1 MTLAELVRAFRVL
14 AHDTVHDA
22 SSDRLDLLWQD
33 ADIRAWLNEGQREAC
48 VRARLLVEA
57 ENPDVCRIDM
67 VRGKRTYPLHPKLI
81 EIISARYECKY
92 ERHRAHMLWLKTRE
106 WLDRFRQRRHEWEG
120 AHERAPLFAVQDET
134 SITLIGRVH
143 EGDVLWLEAYRLPMQ
158 DMQADGDTPEI
169 HEASHRHLVDWALYR
184 AFGIPDSEAFDAE
197 RSDRALADFTR
208 YFGLPVNADMRRST
222 RFDITN
228 HTKLYLP

>member
-67 VRGKRTYPLHPKLI
+67 VRGKFTYPLHPKLI
-81 EIISARYECKY
+81 EIISARYQC
-92 ERHRAHMLWLKTRE
+92 RHHHAHLLHLQSRE
-106 WLDRFRQRRHEWEG
+106 WLDRFHKRESDWHWHRREP
-120 AHERAPLFAVQDET
+120 RFAVQDET
-134 SITLIGRVH
+134 SITLVGRVH
-143 EGDVLWLEAYRLPMQ
+143 DGDVLWLEAYRLPLK
-158 DMQADGDTPEI
+158 DMEADGDTPEI
-169 HEASHRHLVDWALYR
+169 HEASHRHLIDWALYR

-208 YFGLPVNADMRRST
+208 YFGLPVTSDMRRST
-222 RFDITN
+222 RFDIHN
-228 HTKLYLP
+228 HTRCYLP

>member
-1 MTLAELVRAFRVL
+1 MTLAELVQAFRVL

-48 VRARLLVEA
+48 VRARLLVES

-67 VRGKRTYPLHPKLI
+67 RHGQQTYALHPKLI
-81 EIISARYECKY
+81 EIISALYLFKGR
-92 ERHRAHMLWLKTRE
+92 RRALMLPLKTRE
-106 WLDRFRQRRHEWEG
+106 WLDRFRQRVRDWHW
-120 AHERAPLFAVQDET
+120 HDEREPRFAVQNET
-134 SITLIGRVH
+134 SITLVGRVQD
-143 EGDVLWLEAYRLPMQ
+143 GDVLWLEAYRLPLK
-158 DMQADGDTPEI
+158 DMVDDGDTPEI
-169 HEASHRHLVDWALYR
+169 HEGSHRHLIDWALYR
-184 AFGIPDSEAFDAE
+184 AFGVPDSEAFDAE

-208 YFGLPVNADMRRST
+208 YFGLPVTSDMRRST
-222 RFDITN
+222 RFDIAN

>member
-22 SSDRLDLLWQD
+22 RSDRLDLLWQD

-67 VRGKRTYPLHPKLI
+67 ARGKQTYALHPKLI
-81 EIISARYECKY
+81 EIISARYQGKWY
-92 ERHRAHMLWLKTRE
+92 HARPLHLKTRE
-106 WLDRFRQRRHEWEG
+106 WLDRFRQREHDWRWH
-120 AHERAPLFAVQDET
+120 HEREPIFAVQDET
-134 SITLIGRVH
+134 SITLVGRVH
-143 EGDVLWLEAYRLPMQ
+143 EGDVLWLEAYRLPMK
-158 DMQADGDTPEI
+158 DMVDDGDTPEI

-208 YFGLPVNADMRRST
+208 YFGLPVTSDMRRST

>member
-1 MTLAELVRAFRVL
+1 MTLAEMVQAFRVL

-67 VRGKRTYPLHPKLI
+67 VRGQKTYPLHPKII
-81 EIISARYECKY
+81 EIIDARYQPKG
-92 ERHRAHMLWLKTRE
+92 ERHAHMVTLKTRE
-106 WLDRFRQRRHEWEG
+106 WLDRFHRRGREWDWWHE
-120 AHERAPLFAVQDET
+120 HRPLHAVQDET

-143 EGDVLWLEAYRLPMQ
+143 DGDVFWLEAYRLPLK
-158 DMQADGDTPEI
+158 DMEADGDTPEI
-169 HEASHRHLVDWALYR
+169 HEASHRHLIDWALYR

-208 YFGLPVNADMRRST
+208 YFGLPVTADMRRST
-222 RFDITN
+222 RFDITH

>member
-1 MTLAELVRAFRVL
+1 MTLAELVQAFRVL

-67 VRGKRTYPLHPKLI
+67 RHGQQTYALHPKLI
-81 EIISARYECKY
+81 EIISARFQPKG
-92 ERHRAHMLWLKTRE
+92 RRRAHMLTLQTRE
-106 WLDRFRQRRHEWEG
+106 WLDRHFRRWREWGGVEQRP
-120 AHERAPLFAVQDET
+120 PLHAMQDET
-134 SITLIGRVH
+134 SITIAGRVH
-143 EGDVLWLEAYRLPMQ
+143 EGDVLWLEAYRLPLQ
-158 DMQADGDTPEI
+158 DMVDDGDTPEI
-169 HEASHRHLVDWALYR
+169 HEASHRHLIDWALYR
-184 AFGIPDSEAFDAE
+184 AFGVPDSEAFDAE

-208 YFGLPVNADMRRST
+208 YFGSPVTSDMRRST
-222 RFDITN
+222 RFDIAN
-228 HTKLYLP
+228 HTRCYLP